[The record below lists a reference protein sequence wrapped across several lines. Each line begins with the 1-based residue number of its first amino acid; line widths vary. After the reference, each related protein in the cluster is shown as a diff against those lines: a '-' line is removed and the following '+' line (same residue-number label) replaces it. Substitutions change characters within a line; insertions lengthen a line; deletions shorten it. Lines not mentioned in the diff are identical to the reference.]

1 MTRTISTCAKTLGY
15 YVSLPEHIE
24 DTLGSYFENLEKYE
38 QWTLLAALAV
48 YKAHHSCQLPP
59 SDYSLYDAYIEHA
72 PGGFCNSVEE
82 ILPELEQLEQQSD
95 GTLACLI
102 QPLIENI
109 LYTGVEEG

>member
-1 MTRTISTCAKTLGY
+1 MTRTISTCANTLGY
-15 YVSLPEHIE
+15 YVSLPFHIE
-24 DTLGSYFENLEKYE
+24 NVFGSYFENLEKEE
-38 QWTLLAALAV
+38 QYTLLATLAV
-48 YKAHHSCQLPP
+48 YLASRQFEEW
-59 SDYSLYDAYIEHA
+59 DNESLHDIYMEHA